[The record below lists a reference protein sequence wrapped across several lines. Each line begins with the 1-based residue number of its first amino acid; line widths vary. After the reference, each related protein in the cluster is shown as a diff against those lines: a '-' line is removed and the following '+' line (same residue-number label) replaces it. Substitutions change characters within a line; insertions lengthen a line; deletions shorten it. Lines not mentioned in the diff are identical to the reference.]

1 MNLLFIAKEGVDL
14 YETLMDSETSRII
27 LRFYAPQRHPCGV
40 RVVASS
46 LGIGLSLVSELRWY
60 VRRYMTEVLFE
71 LQDGIYGTYALS
83 REVYERDIRLEEE
96 GIQRSVYAI
105 KGGWVDRRVCR
116 GEEAGGRSREDP
128 AGPDEVLEVW
138 SLQEE
143 GPVMVEEDLSDRTDE
158 NPLCKGM

>member
-1 MNLLFIAKEGVDL
+1 MKILFIAKEGVDL

-27 LRFYAPQRHPCGV
+27 LRFYAPERHPGGV
-40 RVVASS
+40 RVIASS

-60 VRRYMTEVLFE
+60 VRRYMAEVLFE

-83 REVYERDIRLEEE
+83 REVYTRDIRLEEE
-96 GIQRSVYAI
+96 GIQRSVYQI
-105 KGGWVDRRVCR
+105 RDGRIDRRMCR
-116 GEEAGGRSREDP
+116 EEVAGGQSGEDP
-128 AGPDEVLEVW
+128 SGPDEILEVW

-143 GPVMVEEDLSDRTDE
+143 GPVMVEEEPPDRMDE